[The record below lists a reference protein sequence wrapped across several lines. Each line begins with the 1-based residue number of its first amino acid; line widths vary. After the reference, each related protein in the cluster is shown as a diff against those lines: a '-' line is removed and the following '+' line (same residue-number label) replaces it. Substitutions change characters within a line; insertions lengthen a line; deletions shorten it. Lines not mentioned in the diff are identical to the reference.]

1 MRLGMIP
8 LPGVGL
14 LLNKWVLLAGAGVVT
29 YSFYKSAQ
37 KNRRRLKEAKEEL
50 IEQQRTI
57 DRLRAE
63 VARARG
69 GSPGAATA

>member
-1 MRLGMIP
+1 MRFFIP
-8 LPGVGL
+8 GIPAI

-69 GSPGAATA
+69 GRPDAASA